1 MTMLGSELQLLT
13 EEVALLE
20 ARANELIRTIG
31 KWQNRCETLR
41 ELLQQSQRYA
51 PTDLQWRITDAIT
64 DHHSGR
70 QV

>member
-41 ELLQQSQRYA
+41 ELLQQSQRYVPA
-51 PTDLQWRITDAIT
+51 DMQWRISDAIS
-64 DHHSGR
+64 DHTGR

>member
-31 KWQNRCETLR
+31 KWQERCELLR
-41 ELLQQSQRYA
+41 ELLQQAQRYT
-51 PTDLQWRITDAIT
+51 PTDMQWRITDAIT
-64 DHHSGR
+64 DHHTGR